1 MSRRS
6 EYKASHDPGRP
17 HRLGWP
23 GLLTVSRALGQPA
36 TLCFDAPADEA
47 ASRPPALTSR
57 TPVSQVTTWPCVR
70 LLFRFKIWWRCSSR
84 YLRLV
89 VCALREFFDGSLQR
103 E

>member
-1 MSRRS
+1 MSRHS

-36 TLCFDAPADEA
+36 TLCFDVPADEA

-57 TPVSQVTTWPCVR
+57 TPVSQVTTWPCVC
-70 LLFRFKIWWRCSSR
+70 FSVSR
-84 YLRLV
+84 SGGGCPLITSV
-89 VCALREFFDGSLQR
+89 S
-103 E
+103 